1 MKNQIVKN
9 SRIEFMEK
17 RLVSIIIPTY
27 RGSDALMV
35 ALESIYRQSYHNY
48 EVIVADDNGPG
59 EDEQLKTAAIIE
71 NYAQKMP
78 ISYLVKEHV
87 NGSHARNNG
96 LAVAKGDYICFL
108 DDDDFYLP
116 HYLEKAVEALEN
128 ETQKAIVFFDVIILN
143 KEGTCRKVSNETIS
157 AKDILLSKKEI
168 GTGSNLFFRRE
179 VFDESG
185 GFDERYLRFQD
196 FEFITK
202 KLNRY
207 NAVWIKETM
216 IVKFFNQT
224 DNFLNYE
231 KSLRM
236 QELYRQDSLEKA
248 LITAQE
254 EQQIRSLQ
262 LHNLYKDMLAKN
274 VSKNDIAQV
283 YAIMKEAK
291 MANVADKL
299 MLIVYSLSKGLFN
312 LFFKTY
318 MLVAYGNKEV
328 RADDLLSY
336 RKTLKESYKA

>member
-1 MKNQIVKN
+1 MINRIVKN
-9 SRIEFMEK
+9 GRIEFMEK
-17 RLVSIIIPTY
+17 RLVSVIIPTY

-35 ALESIYRQSYHNY
+35 ALESIYRQSYNNY

-59 EDEQLKTAAIIE
+59 ATEQLKTAAIVE
-71 NYAQKMP
+71 DYSQKMP
-78 ISYLVKEHV
+78 INYLVKEHV

-116 HYLEKAVEALEN
+116 RYLEKAVEALEN
-128 ETQKAIVFFDVIILN
+128 NPQKAIVFFDVVILN
-143 KEGTCRKVSNETIS
+143 KEGTCRKVNNETIS

-168 GTGSNLFFRRE
+168 GTGSNLFFRRG
-179 VFDESG
+179 VYDESG

-202 KLNRY
+202 KLNKY
-207 NAVWIKETM
+207 DSLWIKEDM
-216 IVKFFNQT
+216 IVKYYNQT

-231 KSLRM
+231 KSLCM
-236 QELYRQDSLEKA
+236 QELYRQDSLQKG
-248 LITAQE
+248 LITNDE
-254 EQQIRSLQ
+254 EQQIRNLQ

-274 VSKNDIAQV
+274 MPKSDIAQV

-291 MANVADKL
+291 ITGIMDRT
-299 MLIVYSLSKGLFN
+299 MLAIYSLSKELFN

-318 MLVAYGNKEV
+318 MLVVYGNKEV
-328 RADDLLSY
+328 RADDLLNY
-336 RKTLKESYKA
+336 RKTLRESYKA